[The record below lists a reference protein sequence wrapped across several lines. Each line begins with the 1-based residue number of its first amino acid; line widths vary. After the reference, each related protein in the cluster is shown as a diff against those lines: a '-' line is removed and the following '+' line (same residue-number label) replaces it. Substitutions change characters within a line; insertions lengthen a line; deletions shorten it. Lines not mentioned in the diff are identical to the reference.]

1 MNSVDLNLLKYYAK
15 LREHRCGIA
24 EGIRVIAFR
33 NMDHLSRTILQLG
46 ITDLSEEASRNSILN
61 KMLEDQGLHSN
72 HMNRWLLQAAT
83 WVPWEIYMCLLDAE
97 IDNYKRISD
106 KHPSLT
112 YEPLEDYFLSHPSV
126 VTSRRKAR
134 HSLLHPLKETTYEEN
149 LHQFMNNARKSSAD
163 PKIYLVRL
171 QNLIDEYL
179 EWFQETLRTSL
190 ADEISRQS
198 YKEVF
203 EFKRRHIQRVTDI
216 IDKTT
221 DADTKAAITSWLDGF
236 LESSESLPLSVE
248 PDYELTTAQRRTLSQ
263 WEEAVDILGQALPER
278 PYSSSQ
284 GSVQTP
290 IHKELSSFL
299 SSPARKDQPA
309 WTGQVLPEYLQG
321 KRSGYIGLLFRSF
334 IILNE
339 MGIYLTQV
347 TTRCRI
353 GEMEDY
359 PRNLAE
365 FEARF
370 ATEQACRE
378 YLCQLRWP
386 EGFRC
391 PRCGHDK
398 AWAVRTALLECAGCG
413 HQASP
418 TAGTIFQDTRQPL
431 QSWFRAMWW
440 LTSQKNGASALGL
453 QRVLG
458 LGSYKT
464 AWTWLHKLRRAMVR
478 PGRDR
483 LSGRVEVDETYL
495 GGLEEGVRGRQTD
508 AKALI
513 VVAAEEDGAGIGRV
527 RIRTIPNASGDSLM
541 AFVGESIEPGSVVHT
556 DGWLGYEPLEGDGYR
571 HEVSYL
577 EGQPARASK
586 LLPRVH
592 RVVSLVKRWILGTH
606 QGAVSHEHLDS
617 YLDEFAFRFN
627 RRKSRSR
634 GKLFY
639 RLVQQAVAVPP
650 APYKSRSEAPRHALR
665 TTTTCRGYFPIPE
678 SSKYPSSM
686 NPTRQSL
693 MTSIPGSLVCPV
705 RRSSVEMI

>member
-1 MNSVDLNLLKYYAK
+1 MLEILEALSRIQDFNPKSEGNPEQIRTQLINLIAARWSAFQDQLIPVLGFVTRRNRGLDEAEDLRSYTERADKELQETVEIRAAAQEAASELGTSEFAKVFEKEAESHRAASKWWLVSGLAALCVILACVFFWLNEPEPSAK
-15 LREHRCGIA
+15 LFGVNDTDPELIKNA
-24 EGIRVIAFR
+24 ALIRFTLIRIIVFSV
-33 NMDHLSRTILQLG
+33 LTG
-46 ITDLSEEASRNSILN
+46 
-61 KMLEDQGLHSN
+61 
-72 HMNRWLLQAAT
+72 WL
-83 WVPWEIYMCLLDAE
+83 
-97 IDNYKRISD
+97 
-106 KHPSLT
+106 
-112 YEPLEDYFLSHPSV
+112 
-126 VTSRRKAR
+126 
-134 HSLLHPLKETTYEEN
+134 
-149 LHQFMNNARKSSAD
+149 
-163 PKIYLVRL
+163 
-171 QNLIDEYL
+171 
-179 EWFQETLRTSL
+179 
-190 ADEISRQS
+190 
-198 YKEVF
+198 
-203 EFKRRHIQRVTDI
+203 
-216 IDKTT
+216 
-221 DADTKAAITSWLDGF
+221 
-236 LESSESLPLSVE
+236 
-248 PDYELTTAQRRTLSQ
+248 TLSIRNYNANRHQ
-263 WEEAVDILGQALPER
+263 
-278 PYSSSQ
+278 
-284 GSVQTP
+284 
-290 IHKELSSFL
+290 
-299 SSPARKDQPA
+299 
-309 WTGQVLPEYLQG
+309 
-321 KRSGYIGLLFRSF
+321 
-334 IILNE
+334 

-650 APYKSRSEAPRHALR
+650 APYKSLVGGTA
-665 TTTTCRGYFPIPE
+665 
-678 SSKYPSSM
+678 
-686 NPTRQSL
+686 TRATDDHN
-693 MTSIPGSLVCPV
+693 M
-705 RRSSVEMI
+705 